1 MQKVQ
6 PVILCGGSGTR
17 LWPLSRDS
25 YPKQFLRLLGNDSLL
40 QQTAKRLEA
49 IESVQPVTLI
59 CGESSRFVIAEQ
71 MREIGVTGATILLEP
86 VRRNTAPAIAASALH
101 ALAQGEDPIL
111 LVLPSDHVMGDS
123 AAFTRAVSVA
133 VQAAKAGDMVTFGV
147 TPTTPETGY
156 GYILADG
163 SAAGQAHQVVSF
175 VEKPDLPTA
184 ERYLK
189 DGKYFWNSGMLV
201 FKASRFIAELKQF
214 HPEMLAVCRA
224 AVERASKYLDFV
236 RLDAQSYSASPDISV
251 DYAVMERTQKARMV
265 PLNAGWDDIGSWASL
280 WNVAEKDPQNNVV
293 RGDALLEDCQNC
305 LVHGTARLVT
315 VVGMEDTII
324 VETADAVLVMKA
336 DKAQDVKKIV
346 ARLAASDRPEASQH
360 REIFRPW
367 GSYDSIGM
375 GDRFQVKR
383 IKVKPG
389 AKLSLQMHHHRAEHW
404 VVVSGTARVTNGD
417 KEEYLTENQSTYI
430 PLGVV
435 HSLENPGKIPLELI
449 EIQSGGYLGEDDIVR
464 FEDWYG
470 RT

>member
-1 MQKVQ
+1 MHKVQ

-40 QQTAKRLEA
+40 QQTARRLQS
-49 IESVQPVTLI
+49 IEGVQPVTLI

-71 MREIGVTGATILLEP
+71 MREIGVSGATILLEP
-86 VRRNTAPAIAASALH
+86 ARRNTAPAIAASALQ
-101 ALAQGEDPIL
+101 ALAHGDDPIL
-111 LVLPSDHVMGDS
+111 LVLPSDHVMGDP
-123 AAFTRAVSVA
+123 AAFARAVTVA
-133 VQAAKAGDMVTFGV
+133 VKAAEAGDMVTFGV
-147 TPTTPETGY
+147 APTMPETGY
-156 GYILADG
+156 GYILAGG
-163 SAAGQAHQVVSF
+163 STAGEAHKVVSF
-175 VEKPDLPTA
+175 VEKPDLATA
-184 ERYLK
+184 EKYLA

-201 FKASRFIAELKQF
+201 FKASSYLAELEQF
-214 HPEMLAVCRA
+214 HPEMLAACRA
-224 AVERASKYLDFV
+224 AVERASKDLDFV

-265 PLNAGWDDIGSWASL
+265 PLDAGWDDIGSWAS
-280 WNVAEKDPQNNVV
+280 QNNVV
-293 RGDALLEDCQNC
+293 RGDALIEDCQNC
-305 LVHGTARLVT
+305 LVHGTSRLVT
-315 VVGMEDTII
+315 AVGMEDTII

-346 ARLAASDRPEASQH
+346 ARLAATDRPEASQH

-367 GSYDSIGM
+367 GSYDSIGT

-404 VVVSGTARVTNGD
+404 VVVTGTARVTNGD
-417 KEEYLTENQSTYI
+417 KDEYLTENQSTYI

-464 FEDWYG
+464 FEDRYG
-470 RT
+470 RA

>member
-40 QQTAKRLEA
+40 QQTARRLEA
-49 IESVQPVTLI
+49 IEGVQPVVLI

-71 MREIGVTGATILLEP
+71 MREIKVTGATILLEP
-86 VRRNTAPAIAASALH
+86 ARRNTAPAIAASALH

-111 LVLPSDHVMGDS
+111 LVLPSDHVMGNP

-133 VQAAKAGDMVTFGV
+133 VKAAEAGDMVTFGIA
-147 TPTTPETGY
+147 PTLPETGY
-156 GYILADG
+156 GYILASG

-175 VEKPDLPTA
+175 VEKPDLATA
-184 ERYLK
+184 EQYLK
-189 DGKYFWNSGMLV
+189 DGNYFWNSGMLV
-201 FKASRFIAELKQF
+201 FKASRYIAELEQF
-214 HPEMLAVCRA
+214 HPAMLAACRA
-224 AVERASKYLDFV
+224 AVDLASKDLDFV

-251 DYAVMERTQKARMV
+251 DYAVMETTQHARMV
-265 PLNAGWDDIGSWASL
+265 PLDAGWDDIGSWTSL
-280 WNVAEKDPQNNVV
+280 WNVAGKDQQNNVV

-305 LVHGTARLVT
+305 LVHGTSRLVT
-315 VVGMEDTII
+315 AVGMEGTII

-346 ARLAASDRPEASQH
+346 TKLVDSGRSEASQH
-360 REIFRPW
+360 REIYRPW

-417 KEEYLTENQSTYI
+417 KTEVLTENQSTYI

-464 FEDWYG
+464 FEDRYG
-470 RT
+470 RA